1 MAEFN
6 VDLAKSV
13 QATPKLKLFLYQSH
27 FNERFKFNS
36 TEVISS
42 LKLSAP
48 VKVFVICLGKSVLK
62 T

>member
-13 QATPKLKLFLYQSH
+13 QAKPKLKLFPYQSH
-27 FNERFKFNS
+27 FNKRFKFNS
-36 TEVISS
+36 TEVISP

-48 VKVFVICLGKSVLK
+48 VKVFVICMGKFVLK